1 MNRLAMLAVAAVC
14 AVVFSVKAESVAK
27 ITTFEGSVS
36 VLKKGAADWRDAKPG
51 TPLDVGDQVYTR
63 EESFAEL
70 RYSIGTVL
78 RMDEKTKVTIEESSE
93 KTVRTKSGL
102 GSVWVNMRK
111 LISTGKQFE
120 VATPTAVA
128 AIRGTVF
135 DFSYT
140 PDSATYV
147 NVFEGKVAVGPSD
160 DLKKQLEQGKKQEET
175 KQEEKKQETK
185 KQDTAKQE
193 EKKPEPKKQEAK
205 KQEHVEVPGP
215 EEIPGPYE
223 VSLEQWLT
231 IVAGQKISVRKDGKF
246 AKEKMD
252 MAAAEKEKFVKKNLA
267 LDKELMKEKGK

>member
-1 MNRLAMLAVAAVC
+1 MNRLAMIAAAVC
-14 AVVFSVKAESVAK
+14 AMFFSVSAESVAK
-27 ITTFEGSVS
+27 ISTFEGSVS
-36 VLKKGAADWRDAKPG
+36 VLKKGAADWRNAKPG
-51 TPLDVGDQVYTR
+51 ATLDVGDQVYTT

-78 RMDEKTKVTIEESSE
+78 RMDEKTKVTIEASSE
-93 KTVRTKSGL
+93 KTIRTKSAM

-120 VATPTAVA
+120 VSTPTAVA

-160 DLKKQLEQGKKQEET
+160 SLKKQLEQ
-175 KQEEKKQETK
+175 EKKKETNK
-185 KQDTAKQE
+185 K
-193 EKKPEPKKQEAK
+193 
-205 KQEHVEVPGP
+205 EHVEVPGP

-223 VSLEQWLT
+223 VSLDQWLT

-252 MAAAEKEKFVKKNLA
+252 MAAVEKEKFVKKNLD
-267 LDKELMKEKGK
+267 LDKELMKEKVK

>member
-1 MNRLAMLAVAAVC
+1 MNRLTILAAAAVC
-14 AVVFSVKAESVAK
+14 AIVFSVSAENVAK
-27 ITTFEGSVS
+27 ITTFEGNVS

-51 TPLDVGDQVYTR
+51 SPLEVGDQVYTR
-63 EESFAEL
+63 EESFAEI

-78 RMDEKTKVTIEESSE
+78 RMDEKSKVTIEESSE
-93 KTVRTKSGL
+93 KTVRTKSAI

-111 LISTGKQFE
+111 LVSTGKQFE
-120 VATPTAVA
+120 VSTPTAVA

-160 DLKKQLEQGKKQEET
+160 SLKKQLEK
-175 KQEEKKQETK
+175 EKKKPAVK
-185 KQDTAKQE
+185 K
-193 EKKPEPKKQEAK
+193 
-205 KQEHVEVPGP
+205 EHVEVPGP

-223 VSLEQWLT
+223 VSLDQWLS

-252 MAAAEKEKFVKKNLA
+252 MAAVEKEKFVKKNLD
-267 LDKELMKEKGK
+267 LDKELMKEKVK

>member
-1 MNRLAMLAVAAVC
+1 MNRLTILAVAVC
-14 AVVFSVKAESVAK
+14 TVVFSINAESVAK
-27 ITTFEGSVS
+27 VTTFEGNVS

-51 TPLDVGDQVYTR
+51 TPLEVGDQVYTR
-63 EESFAEL
+63 EESFAEI

-111 LISTGKQFE
+111 LISTVKQFE
-120 VATPTAVA
+120 VSTPTAVA

-160 DLKKQLEQGKKQEET
+160 DLKKQLEQ
-175 KQEEKKQETK
+175 EKKKPVTK
-185 KQDTAKQE
+185 K
-193 EKKPEPKKQEAK
+193 
-205 KQEHVEVPGP
+205 EHVEVPGP

-246 AKEKMD
+246 AQEKMD
-252 MAAAEKEKFVKKNLA
+252 MAAVLKEKFVKKNQE
-267 LDKELMKEKGK
+267 LDKELMKEKVK

>member
-1 MNRLAMLAVAAVC
+1 MGRKALMVMAAVC
-14 AVVFSVKAESVAK
+14 AVVFSVNAENVAK
-27 ITTFEGSVS
+27 ITTFEGNVS

-51 TPLDVGDQVYTR
+51 AALEVGDQVYTR
-63 EESFAEL
+63 EESFAEI

-93 KTVRTKSGL
+93 KTVRTTSGL

-160 DLKKQLEQGKKQEET
+160 SLKKQLEQ
-175 KQEEKKQETK
+175 EKKKEQKKETIK
-185 KQDTAKQE
+185 K
-193 EKKPEPKKQEAK
+193 
-205 KQEHVEVPGP
+205 EHIEVPGP

-231 IVAGQKISVRKDGKF
+231 IVAGQKISVHKDGKF

-252 MAAAEKEKFVKKNLA
+252 MAAMEKEKFVKKNLA

>member
-1 MNRLAMLAVAAVC
+1 MNRLTMIAAAVC
-14 AVVFSVKAESVAK
+14 AVVFSVNAESVAK
-27 ITTFEGSVS
+27 ITTFEGNVS

-51 TPLDVGDQVYTR
+51 TPLEVGDQIYTR
-63 EESFAEL
+63 EESFAEI

-147 NVFEGKVAVGPSD
+147 NVFEGKVAVGPTDS
-160 DLKKQLEQGKKQEET
+160 LKKQLEQGKKQEET

-185 KQDTAKQE
+185 KQDTVKQG
-193 EKKPEPKKQEAK
+193 EKKPETKKQEAK
-205 KQEHVEVPGP
+205 KEHVEVPGP

-252 MAAAEKEKFVKKNLA
+252 MAKAEKEKFVKKNLA
-267 LDKELMKEKGK
+267 LDKELMKEKAK

>member
-1 MNRLAMLAVAAVC
+1 MSRLALIAVAAVC
-14 AVVFSVKAESVAK
+14 AIVFSVNAESVAK

-51 TPLDVGDQVYTR
+51 TPLEVGDQVYAR
-63 EESFAEL
+63 EESFAEI

-93 KTVRTKSGL
+93 KTIRTKSAL

-120 VATPTAVA
+120 VSTPTAVA

-135 DFSYT
+135 DLSYT
-140 PDSATYV
+140 PDSASYV

-160 DLKKQLEQGKKQEET
+160 DLKKQLEQGKKKAPKMQE
-175 KQEEKKQETK
+175 
-185 KQDTAKQE
+185 
-193 EKKPEPKKQEAK
+193 P
-205 KQEHVEVPGP
+205 VEVPGP

-223 VSLEQWLT
+223 VSLDQWRT

-246 AKEKMD
+246 AQEKMD
-252 MAAAEKEKFVKKNLA
+252 MAAAEKEKFVKKNLD
-267 LDKELMKEKGK
+267 LDKELMKEKVK

>member
-1 MNRLAMLAVAAVC
+1 
-14 AVVFSVKAESVAK
+14 
-27 ITTFEGSVS
+27 
-36 VLKKGAADWRDAKPG
+36 
-51 TPLDVGDQVYTR
+51 
-63 EESFAEL
+63 
-70 RYSIGTVL
+70 
-78 RMDEKTKVTIEESSE
+78 
-93 KTVRTKSGL
+93 VRTKSGL

-111 LISTGKQFE
+111 LIATGKQFE

-160 DLKKQLEQGKKQEET
+160 SLKKQLEQG
-175 KQEEKKQETK
+175 KKQETK

-193 EKKPEPKKQEAK
+193 EKKQETKKQEAK
-205 KQEHVEVPGP
+205 KEHVEVPGP

>member
-1 MNRLAMLAVAAVC
+1 MRRLAMIAAAVC
-14 AVVFSVKAESVAK
+14 MVVWTVGAESVAK
-27 ITTFEGSVS
+27 ITSFEGNVS
-36 VLKKGAADWRDAKPG
+36 ILKKGAADWRDAKPG
-51 TPLDVGDQVYTR
+51 SALEVGDQVYTR
-63 EESFAEL
+63 EESFAEI
-70 RYSIGTVL
+70 RYAIGTVL

-93 KTVRTKSGL
+93 KTIRTKSGL

-111 LISTGKQFE
+111 LISSGKQFE

-160 DLKKQLEQGKKQEET
+160 SLKKQLDQ
-175 KQEEKKQETK
+175 EKKKEQKKETVK
-185 KQDTAKQE
+185 K
-193 EKKPEPKKQEAK
+193 
-205 KQEHVEVPGP
+205 EHIEVPGP

-246 AKEKMD
+246 AREKMD
-252 MAAAEKEKFVKKNLA
+252 MAAVQKEKFVKKNLE
-267 LDKELMKEKGK
+267 LDKELMKEKVK